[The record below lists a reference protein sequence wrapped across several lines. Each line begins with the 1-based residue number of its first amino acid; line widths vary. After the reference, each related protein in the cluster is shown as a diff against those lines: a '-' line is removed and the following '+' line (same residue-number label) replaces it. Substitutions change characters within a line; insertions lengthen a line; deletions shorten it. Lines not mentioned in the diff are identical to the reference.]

1 MGKLRSLAEP
11 SNEATT
17 RKGASPYLGRLE
29 TLGRAAIIC
38 LAVNAPRVIPEVATP
53 LEVFAQGHFLKSV
66 SPSNNRD
73 LQHSAASENLQS
85 IN

>member
-11 SNEATT
+11 SNEART

-66 SPSNNRD
+66 PFEQSRPSALGSLRE
-73 LQHSAASENLQS
+73 SSEY
-85 IN
+85 